1 MAKYFKDSLEGRK
14 NGFKENY
21 NGYILIYEPN
31 HANAQSNGWIREHR
45 WIMSEYLKRPL
56 KEWEIVHHKNGNK
69 KDNRLENLEL
79 MINSE
84 HDRLTRNP
92 NPVIE
97 KICYLCGNDQPYVNK
112 RGFECWKYDIDNK
125 VLCEWCYAR
134 IHQRYV
140 REKKG
145 IKPRVYKAPRK
156 YIPVF
161 EFRVLK
167 EFNISNSSN
176 TVITII

>member
-1 MAKYFKDSLEGRK
+1 MTKYFKDSLEGRK
-14 NGFKENY
+14 NGFKES

-31 HANAQSNGWIREHR
+31 HPNAHSNGWIREHR
-45 WIMSEYLKRPL
+45 WIMSKYLGRPL
-56 KEWEIVHHKNGNK
+56 KDNEVVHHINGFK
-69 KDNRLENLEL
+69 KDNRIENLEL
-79 MINSE
+79 LDKYIHDKINYR
-84 HDRLTRNP
+84 HLNGG
-92 NPVIE
+92 I
-97 KICYLCGNDQPYVNK
+97 IYCYLCGSDKTHKHSNGSYNWH
-112 RGFECWKYDIDNK
+112 FDIDRK
-125 VLCEWCYAR
+125 IICGKCYGY

-140 REKKG
+140 RLQKG
-145 IKPRVYKAPRK
+145 IKPRKDRIPRK